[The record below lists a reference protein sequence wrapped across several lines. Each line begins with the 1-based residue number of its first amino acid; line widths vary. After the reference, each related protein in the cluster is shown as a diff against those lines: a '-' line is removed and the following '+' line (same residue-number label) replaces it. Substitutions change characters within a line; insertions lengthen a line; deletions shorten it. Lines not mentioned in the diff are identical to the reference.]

1 MSVANFSFFLP
12 FRWIEELEKHQ
23 VFVMTYQVF
32 TSVLEKGLLD
42 MKQVNL
48 LVLDEC
54 HNTVGDATLRDI
66 LSSCE
71 LSSESPKPR
80 ILGLTSSIVNDKC
93 QPIKLSRIISSL
105 ENTLKSVIHTSNN
118 VLSAL
123 QYVLYYFVYL
133 KLTINKTFYS
143 GIQHN
148 RRN

>member
-1 MSVANFSFFLP
+1 
-12 FRWIEELEKHQ
+12 
-23 VFVMTYQVF
+23 MTYQVF
-32 TSVLEKGLLD
+32 SSVLEKGLLD

-71 LSSESPKPR
+71 FSPESPKPR

-123 QYVLYYFVYL
+123 QYVL
-133 KLTINKTFYS
+133 
-143 GIQHN
+143 
-148 RRN
+148 